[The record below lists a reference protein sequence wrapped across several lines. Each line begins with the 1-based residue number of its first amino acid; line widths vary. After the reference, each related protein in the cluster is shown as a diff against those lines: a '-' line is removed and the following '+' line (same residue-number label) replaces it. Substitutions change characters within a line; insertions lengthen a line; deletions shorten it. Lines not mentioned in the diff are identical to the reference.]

1 MPGVDDYMAAPG
13 LDVLRLSDQPYTSI
27 LDTLTTAVVV
37 LDVQLHVEYMNAAA
51 ETLLHTSM
59 QHARGLSLHA
69 VILRADRIMPLLE
82 VALASDQPFTERDAT
97 LRLPDNVLE
106 DVDVTVSI
114 LEQTANRPR
123 ALVMEMQPLNRLK
136 RINKDGASV
145 ARQETARQLIRGL
158 AHEVKNPL
166 GGIRGAAQ
174 LLGRELPDESLR
186 EYTQVIIAEADR
198 LKELVDRMLGPQR
211 APELTDVNIMQV
223 FERVIQL
230 TEVEQPDT
238 ISWQRDYDPSL
249 PPFEADEAQ
258 IIQAILN
265 LLRNA
270 VQALR
275 GHSEPQIILRCRV
288 VRQFTIG
295 AQRHRMALKLDV
307 IDNGPGIAPELEERI
322 FFPMISGRP
331 DGSGLGLAITQNIIS
346 QHHGS
351 IQVNTRPGH
360 TCFSIYLPFRQQRHT
375 TTTARSEGAAHPSKL
390 EGGSSA
396 P

>member
-1 MPGVDDYMAAPG
+1 MSTDEYKI
-13 LDVLRLSDQPYTSI
+13 I
-27 LDTLTTAVVV
+27 LDTLATAVVV
-37 LDVQLHVEYMNAAA
+37 LDENLCVEHMNSAA
-51 ETLLHTSM
+51 ESLVHISEP
-59 QHARGLSLHA
+59 HAKGLSLHEL
-69 VILRADRIMPLLE
+69 ILRADRILPLLQE
-82 VALASDQPFTERDAT
+82 ALDHNQPFTERDAT
-97 LRLPDNVLE
+97 LRLPDNISE

-114 LEQTANRPR
+114 LEQREISRR
-123 ALVMEMQPLNRLK
+123 ALVVEMQPLNRLK

-174 LLGRELPDESLR
+174 LLEKELPDATLK
-186 EYTQVIIAEADR
+186 EYTSVIIDEADR

-211 APELTDVNIMQV
+211 ALELTDVNILQV

-230 TEVEQPDT
+230 IDAEQPST
-238 ISWQRDYDPSL
+238 VKWVRDYDPSI
-249 PPFEADEAQ
+249 PHFEGDESQ

-265 LLRNA
+265 ILRNA
-270 VQALR
+270 TQALQDT
-275 GHSEPQIILRCRV
+275 EDPQITIRCRV

-295 AQRHRMALKLDV
+295 AKRHRMAMHLDI
-307 IDNGPGIAPELEERI
+307 IDNGPGVDPDLEERI

-360 TCFSIYLPFRQQRHT
+360 TCFSIYLPFTQAEPEAVPKVAFGELPAGDGQKSEHT
-375 TTTARSEGAAHPSKL
+375 EESG
-390 EGGSSA
+390 
-396 P
+396 

>member
-1 MPGVDDYMAAPG
+1 MDEYKV
-13 LDVLRLSDQPYTSI
+13 I
-27 LDTLTTAVVV
+27 LDTLATAVVV
-37 LDVQLHVEYMNAAA
+37 LDENLCVAHMNSAA
-51 ETLLHTSM
+51 ESLIHISEP
-59 QHARGLSLHA
+59 HARGLSLHEL
-69 VILRADRIMPLLE
+69 ILRADRILPLLQE
-82 VALASDQPFTERDAT
+82 ALENNQPFTERDAT
-97 LRLPDNVLE
+97 LRLPDNVSE

-114 LEQTANRPR
+114 LEQREIGR
-123 ALVMEMQPLNRLK
+123 RWLVVEMQPLNRLK

-174 LLGRELPDESLR
+174 LLEKELPDDSLK
-186 EYTQVIIAEADR
+186 EYTSVIISEADR

-211 APELTDVNIMQV
+211 ALNITEVNILHV

-230 TEVEQPDT
+230 IEAEQPNT
-238 ISWQRDYDPSL
+238 VKWVRDYDPSI
-249 PPFEADEAQ
+249 PHFEGDEAQ

-265 LLRNA
+265 ILRNA
-270 VQALR
+270 AQALQDTD
-275 GHSEPQIILRCRV
+275 EPQITLRCRV

-295 AQRHRMALKLDV
+295 AKRYRMAMHLDIV
-307 IDNGPGIAPELEERI
+307 DNGPGIDPELEERI

-351 IQVNTRPGH
+351 IQVNTRPGQ
-360 TCFSIYLPFRQQRHT
+360 TCFSIYLPFTQTAPEDAPKVAFGELPPRDEHT
-375 TTTARSEGAAHPSKL
+375 REYTEESQEG
-390 EGGSSA
+390 
-396 P
+396 